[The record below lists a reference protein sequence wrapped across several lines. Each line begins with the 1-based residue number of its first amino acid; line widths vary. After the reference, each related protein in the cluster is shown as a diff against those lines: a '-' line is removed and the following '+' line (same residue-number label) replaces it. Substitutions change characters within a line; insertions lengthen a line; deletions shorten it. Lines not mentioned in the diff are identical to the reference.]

1 MEKDINMKTA
11 KEIEK
16 IAKDLYPEVSFKKD
30 VESEDTFRANEI
42 RRIQRAA
49 FVEGFNY
56 AKEVFLSNIKSW
68 TR

>member
-1 MEKDINMKTA
+1 MKTA
-11 KEIEK
+11 KEIEQLA
-16 IAKDLYPEVSFKKD
+16 AKLYPDVSFKKD